1 VIRIRNLDLILTKV
15 LLDSDR
21 FDLKPIQNQNW
32 EVKVLDDNNTPS
44 DLKQFIIDI
53 VKKFSTAPNTY

>member
-1 VIRIRNLDLILTKV
+1 MDLILTKV

-32 EVKVLDDNNTPS
+32 EIKVLDDNNTPS